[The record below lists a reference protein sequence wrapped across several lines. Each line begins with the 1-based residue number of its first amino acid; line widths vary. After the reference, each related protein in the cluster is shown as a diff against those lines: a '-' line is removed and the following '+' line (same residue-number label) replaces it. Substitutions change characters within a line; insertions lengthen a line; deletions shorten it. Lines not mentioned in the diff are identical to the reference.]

1 MTKREKAFSKFLRN
15 QILLIGIL
23 LAGDT
28 IFGFFEQNYLNTYLS
43 QVLGLAPLFISLMVS
58 LSAVVGLITNLTW
71 GIISDNTRGKYGRR
85 RPYLLFGIISGI
97 SMILFAFS
105 IDFAGGNV
113 ITAYI
118 ICILLDVVI
127 IGITSNAYYVSE

>member
-1 MTKREKAFSKFLRN
+1 MAKREKTFSKFLRN

-28 IFGFFEQNYLNTYLS
+28 IFGFFEQNYLNTYLV

-71 GIISDNTRGKYGRR
+71 GIISDNTRGKYGR
-85 RPYLLFGIISGI
+85 
-97 SMILFAFS
+97 
-105 IDFAGGNV
+105 
-113 ITAYI
+113 
-118 ICILLDVVI
+118 
-127 IGITSNAYYVSE
+127 